1 MGCLPIFRSIFL
13 SDNKSSTGLSLVSI
27 KTAQFRNILFQQLG
41 ESLGNKGADRN
52 IVEVLRISIDV
63 EEFISEAVLFK
74 ISTRLPRLEPRL
86 SVAFS

>member
-1 MGCLPIFRSIFL
+1 M
-13 SDNKSSTGLSLVSI
+13 VSI

-63 EEFISEAVLFK
+63 EEFISDAVLFK
-74 ISTRLPRLEPRL
+74 ISSRLPRLEPRL

>member
-1 MGCLPIFRSIFL
+1 M
-13 SDNKSSTGLSLVSI
+13 VSI

>member
-1 MGCLPIFRSIFL
+1 MGCLPIFPSIFC

-41 ESLGNKGADRN
+41 ESLGNKGGDRN

>member
-1 MGCLPIFRSIFL
+1 MGCLPIFRSIFC
-13 SDNKSSTGLSLVSI
+13 SVNKSSTGLSLVSI

-41 ESLGNKGADRN
+41 EFLGNKGADRN